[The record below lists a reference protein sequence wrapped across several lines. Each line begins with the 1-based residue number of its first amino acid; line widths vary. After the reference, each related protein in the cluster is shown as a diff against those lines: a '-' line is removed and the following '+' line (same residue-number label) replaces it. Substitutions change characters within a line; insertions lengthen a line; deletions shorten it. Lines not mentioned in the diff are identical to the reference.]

1 VNDDDRRSPLTP
13 AMAMRV
19 AIVGSLVL
27 ALFAIVF
34 FRLWFLQVLTGD
46 QYVRAAAVNRTRNIP
61 IAAPRGEILDRSGN
75 VLVNSTTARA
85 VVIVPRDLPRK
96 LDAASALK
104 PGRRDSAVFAR
115 LATLVHIPAKKKHHC
130 KVAEPPPKCDVA
142 LGHCATSTTRNLTTV
157 ACLVVQ
163 QLALSHFADVTIKEP
178 VRRSIQFY
186 IAEREN
192 KFPGV
197 EVQQISVTGYPAKTL
212 GGQQTLAA
220 QTLGTVGRITD
231 AETHEK
237 VYKGVNQNATI
248 GQTGLEAQYD
258 NYLRGTFGH
267 QQVQINA
274 AGQPVG
280 HGKTIAPV
288 AGENLRTS
296 LDAQLQRVGEESLQ
310 HSMGLQDSPGGAFVA
325 MNPET
330 GGVYALGS
338 LPTFNANVF
347 SHPIST
353 AAYNH
358 LFGAASGD
366 PLFNRATQGGGP
378 TGSTFKPITA
388 TAALES
394 GAYGVN
400 TIWDDTGQF
409 CTGVGAARQCRHNS
423 GNASYGPVNL
433 VSALRV
439 SDDTYFYHL
448 GALTNAD
455 PADHPHGGAL
465 QTWARDFGIGRNP
478 GIDLPGSGV
487 GAGTLPDPLWRD
499 SRNKAEAECDS
510 ATGPYRYSDA
520 AGNTAP
526 TRLKGYHRSPTHPP
540 GGCGIADGTNRPWS
554 IGDNI
559 SLAVGQGDVQVTPL
573 QLAVAYSTLENG
585 GSVVRPHIGE
595 SIQKADGT
603 VLQKINPA
611 PSRHININPT
621 YLDAIKTGLHEAA
634 TSPGG
639 TSVDVMGSLGL
650 PVYGKTGTAQYTN
663 QPDYAWYSCFV
674 PATDGR
680 PPITVVV
687 WVQRGSFGDI
697 AAAPVA
703 RQILSQWFKGK
714 PGPFISGT
722 GTDQ

>member
-1 VNDDDRRSPLTP
+1 MNDDDRRSPLTP

-104 PGRRDSAVFAR
+104 PGRRDSSVFAR

-130 KVAEPPPKCDVA
+130 KVAEPPPRCDVA
-142 LGHCATSTTRNLTTV
+142 LGHCASSTTKMLTTV
-157 ACLVVQ
+157 ACTVAQ

-197 EVQQISVTGYPAKTL
+197 EVQQISVTGYPDKTL
-212 GGQQTLAA
+212 GGQDTLAA
-220 QTLGTVGRITD
+220 QTLGTVGRITNS
-231 AETHEK
+231 ETHLK
-237 VYKGVNQNATI
+237 AFKGVNHNATV

-274 AGQPVG
+274 SGQPVG
-280 HGKTIAPV
+280 HGKTIDPV
-288 AGENLRTS
+288 AGENLQTS

-310 HSMGLQDSPGGAFVA
+310 HSMGLQGSPGGAFVA
-325 MNPET
+325 LNPET

-353 AAYNH
+353 AAYDH
-358 LFGAASGD
+358 LFGAASGQ

-394 GAYGVN
+394 GAWPLDKIY
-400 TIWDDTGQF
+400 DDTGTF
-409 CTGVGAARQCRHNS
+409 SVGHGASIQIRHNS
-423 GNASYGPVNL
+423 GHAVYGPVNL
-433 VSALRV
+433 VDALRV
-439 SDDTYFYHL
+439 SDDNFFYNL
-448 GALTNAD
+448 GALTNVD
-455 PADHPHGGAL
+455 PTGHPQGGAL
-465 QTWARDFGIGRNP
+465 QAWARDFGIGRNP
-478 GIDLPGSGV
+478 GIDLPQAGV
-487 GAGTLPDPLWRD
+487 GSGTLPDPAWRE
-499 SRNKAEAECDS
+499 SRDTLEHECET
-510 ATGPYRYSDA
+510 ATGEYTYVNAQDHISAHMHPGFHR
-520 AGNTAP
+520 NTSKP
-526 TRLKGYHRSPTHPP
+526 SS
-540 GGCGIADGTNRPWS
+540 CGIADGRPWS

-559 SLAVGQGDVQVTPL
+559 SLGVGQGDVQVTPL
-573 QLAVAYSTLENG
+573 QLAVAYSALENG
-585 GSVVRPHIGE
+585 GNVVRPHIGE

-611 PSRHININPT
+611 PSHHININPT
-621 YLDAIKTGLHEAA
+621 YLDAIRTGLHEAA
-634 TSPGG
+634 TTQTG
-639 TSVDVMGSLGL
+639 TSFDVMGSLGL

-663 QPDYAWYSCFV
+663 QPDYAWYACFV
-674 PATDGR
+674 PATAGR

-714 PGPFISGT
+714 PGPFISGSSP
-722 GTDQ
+722 DL